1 MTKYEVLNR
10 LEYDARLLYSAVILA
25 AHSGKADEFISK
37 VYLTAER
44 IKHDLEDL
52 TNAYTR

>member
-10 LEYDARLLYSAVILA
+10 LEYDARLLYSAAILA
-25 AHSGKADEFISK
+25 AHSGKVDEFISK
-37 VYLTAER
+37 IYLTAER
-44 IKHDLEDL
+44 IKCDLKDL

>member
-25 AHSGKADEFISK
+25 AHSGRPDEFISK
-37 VYLTAER
+37 VYLTADR
-44 IKHDLEDL
+44 IKCDMEEL
-52 TNAYTR
+52 TNAYAR